1 MSGDRLSIII
11 GVLIAAFGTR
21 SLEDGNLLVT
31 AVITIFCAAVTRG
44 LWEVIKKFKSR

>member
-31 AVITIFCAAVTRG
+31 AVITILCAAVTRG
-44 LWEVIKKFKSR
+44 LWELIKRVRAK